1 MPAGNA
7 WLEISKLLMLIG
19 LESLLEMVSC
29 TGLSFSSSAE
39 DVMLTFSA
47 AKDFT
52 GATKAKEKT
61 KTKESA
67 TLTAFFLK
75 TIKAETTIIAAKSNK
90 TIHEKSPVC
99 GVSDWPA
106 SCKIFVFNINSD
118 ILLSPNPS

>member
-1 MPAGNA
+1 MSAGNA

-19 LESLLEMVSC
+19 LETLLEMVSC

-39 DVMLTFSA
+39 DVMLTFSV

-75 TIKAETTIIAAKSNK
+75 TIKDETTTIAAKSNK
-90 TIHEKSPVC
+90 ISHEKSPVC
-99 GVSDWPA
+99 GVSD
-106 SCKIFVFNINSD
+106 
-118 ILLSPNPS
+118 